1 MATYTPNLNL
11 KKPDYTDLADVADIN
26 ANMDVI
32 DAQISTKK
40 RTARF
45 VVGTSTAGW
54 TAADC
59 DYLCDGTADDVEIN
73 AAIIALPATG
83 GDCNS

>member
-1 MATYTPNLNL
+1 MGLC
-11 KKPDYTDLADVADIN
+11 
-26 ANMDVI
+26 I
-32 DAQISTKK
+32 DTQEVFVGSNGTNIPVSTKK

-59 DYLCDGTADDVEIN
+59 DYLCDGTADQTEIN
-73 AAIIALPATG
+73 AAITALPCNG
-83 GDCNS
+83 WRDCNLRWDLQYFRKD